1 MRLHVAVEMMRVCI
15 ALAAL
20 VADMDFIVWV
30 VGPLLMIVQGFGVF
44 KFQFTD
50 ITFHVEIFG
59 IVRRQME
66 VQLSLFEESF
76 ATVGT
81 DEVFLLHVDSGEVR
95 LQILWC

>member
-30 VGPLLMIVQGFGVF
+30 VGPLLVIVQGFCVF
-44 KFQFTD
+44 KFQFAD

-81 DEVFLLHVDSGEVR
+81 DEVFFLHVDSGEVR